1 MATPAKH
8 ALLSASAAHRW
19 LKCTAAP
26 TYEMQ
31 FPPKTSE
38 YAEEGTLAHSI
49 CELYARK
56 KFTVMST
63 RKFNSE
69 LKKLQE
75 HPLYKPEMLTTAESY
90 VLYLYGVCMRYE
102 GMPHVNMEVRV
113 DLSDYVPQGFGTCD
127 CIIIGGDTL
136 HITDYKHGQGV
147 VVEAEGN
154 PQMMLYAL
162 GALKRYTP
170 VFGDKI
176 KRVSMAIVQ
185 PRVTQDVKECEMTVD
200 ELLAWGENVV
210 KPAAQKAFNGEG
222 EFCAG
227 AHCKFCRGRDVC
239 PARAKLNTALEDF
252 KDCIT
257 PDKAQNPLDPAAR
270 KVLGLPPVLTDAEVG
285 DLLTRGAN
293 LVEWYEGL
301 RSYALQAILD
311 GKEIPGYKVVEGRS
325 VRAFRDTDAALQK
338 LMDSGF
344 DKAVIY
350 DYEPKTLAQLEKIV
364 GAKRFAELLGDQ
376 IVKPKGKATLT
387 DEKDPRARIAPPS
400 WTLPGWC
407 RMADVRDGPLYR
419 KENLVLNVGG
429 ETVHIDCPE
438 RFAWLLDDK
447 LGGDAADYFRDT
459 VTNLC
464 FDLDLCP
471 GECDR
476 TYGLQEHYQ
485 NVIRDALDVL
495 ADAQERELCHP
506 WTSGRVSIKRYNE
519 AVRMLQNEL

>member
-227 AHCKFCRGRDVC
+227 SHCKFCRGRDVC

-285 DLLTRGAN
+285 DLLTRGAH

-325 VRAFRDTDAALQK
+325 IRAFRDTDAALQK

-364 GAKRFAELLGDQ
+364 GAKRFSELLGDQ
-376 IVKPKGKATLT
+376 IVKPRGKATLT
-387 DEKDPRARIAPPS
+387 DEKDPRAAYS
-400 WTLPGWC
+400 SAVVDFAG
-407 RMADVRDGPLYR
+407 AVQDG
-419 KENLVLNVGG
+419 
-429 ETVHIDCPE
+429 
-438 RFAWLLDDK
+438 
-447 LGGDAADYFRDT
+447 
-459 VTNLC
+459 
-464 FDLDLCP
+464 
-471 GECDR
+471 
-476 TYGLQEHYQ
+476 
-485 NVIRDALDVL
+485 
-495 ADAQERELCHP
+495 
-506 WTSGRVSIKRYNE
+506 
-519 AVRMLQNEL
+519 